1 MGVSVSRSVALRTGA
16 VAAAVALAAT
26 ACGSSKSNGSSG
38 SNTTASPGM
47 TGPDKNKIN
56 SATVKNG
63 GAITWTIE
71 KTVQDWNPLSSNG
84 NTFDYVQVL
93 NPIYPSTYITNPD
106 FSITLNKDLINGDPK
121 FTTMSGSTPQSV
133 VYQIQPNAKWSDGV
147 PITSD
152 DYNYVWAASN
162 GTNPNVDVASTTG
175 YQDIASV
182 TGSADKKT
190 VTVTWKPGKAF
201 GDWQSLFAPILPAHI
216 AQQHGDVA
224 ASFTWL
230 DTNPPT
236 ISGGQYVIAPNGVA
250 ADKTTVKLQ
259 KNPQY
264 YGPAAH
270 LDTVTFR
277 AITDSA
283 QEPTALANSEVD
295 GIYPQ
300 PQLDLVNRVKT
311 IPNVEYAV
319 NQGLSYEHIDF
330 SFKNS
335 ALGNKTWGGTLRTA
349 MFTAFDRQRLI
360 NSTINQFKP
369 GAVPL
374 NSRMLV
380 PGQTGYQDNV
390 TQFGL
395 GAGSVD
401 NATKALTAAGFTG
414 VGTALKAPD
423 GTAIPAFNMRYTV
436 GNQIR
441 QQTCNQFAADMKKLG
456 ITVNV
461 NSTDSLG
468 KTLTQTD
475 ANHSWDVI
483 VFAWVLTP
491 FASSA
496 NQPLFTSPAG
506 NQPGQNYGF
515 YSNADVD
522 KFLSEATSN
531 PDKTAQIAALNSA
544 DKQISKDAYTLP
556 LYQKPT
562 MIAIK
567 NTLGNVRDNATASG
581 PTYNIQE
588 WGLKSS
594 TS

>member
-1 MGVSVSRSVALRTGA
+1 
-16 VAAAVALAAT
+16 
-26 ACGSSKSNGSSG
+26 
-38 SNTTASPGM
+38 
-47 TGPDKNKIN
+47 
-56 SATVKNG
+56 
-63 GAITWTIE
+63 
-71 KTVQDWNPLSSNG
+71 
-84 NTFDYVQVL
+84 
-93 NPIYPSTYITNPD
+93 
-106 FSITLNKDLINGDPK
+106 
-121 FTTMSGSTPQSV
+121 
-133 VYQIQPNAKWSDGV
+133 
-147 PITSD
+147 
-152 DYNYVWAASN
+152 
-162 GTNPNVDVASTTG
+162 
-175 YQDIASV
+175 
-182 TGSADKKT
+182 
-190 VTVTWKPGKAF
+190 
-201 GDWQSLFAPILPAHI
+201 
-216 AQQHGDVA
+216 
-224 ASFTWL
+224 
-230 DTNPPT
+230 
-236 ISGGQYVIAPNGVA
+236 
-250 ADKTTVKLQ
+250 
-259 KNPQY
+259 
-264 YGPAAH
+264 
-270 LDTVTFR
+270 
-277 AITDSA
+277 
-283 QEPTALANSEVD
+283 
-295 GIYPQ
+295 
-300 PQLDLVNRVKT
+300 
-311 IPNVEYAV
+311 
-319 NQGLSYEHIDF
+319 
-330 SFKNS
+330 
-335 ALGNKTWGGTLRTA
+335 